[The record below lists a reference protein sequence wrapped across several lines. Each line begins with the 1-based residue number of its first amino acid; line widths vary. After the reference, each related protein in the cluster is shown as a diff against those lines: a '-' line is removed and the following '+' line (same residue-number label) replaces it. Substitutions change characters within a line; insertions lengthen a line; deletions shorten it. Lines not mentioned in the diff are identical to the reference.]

1 MTSIRTAARLSKS
14 LRLGPPRLSMAF
26 SRFYS
31 SKKSD
36 TTQIETILG
45 APNWSVRSL
54 LPNPA
59 SKPPPSITPDQLHH
73 LLRISALP
81 QPANQEEEQSML
93 DILESQIHFVKEIQL
108 VDTTGVAPLA
118 RIRDESPAAM
128 QEEMIGIE
136 KLREAL
142 AKEKVSG
149 RRGKIQR
156 IPGEKKIVRMEQPGM
171 GMPSGPRQRQRG
183 NISLLKSAIELFSQF
198 SMALEHAG
206 GINIPH
212 EAKQSDINMVRCFCL
227 RLLVE

>member
-1 MTSIRTAARLSKS
+1 MTSLRTAARLPKS
-14 LRLGPPRLSMAF
+14 LRPGPSRLNTAF

-31 SKKSD
+31 SEKSD
-36 TTQIETILG
+36 SADIEFILG

-59 SKPPPSITPDQLHH
+59 SKPPPSITPTQLHH

-93 DILESQIHFVKEIQL
+93 DTLESQIHFVKEIQL

-118 RIRDESPAAM
+118 RIRDESPAAI
-128 QEEMIGIE
+128 EEETIGIE

-156 IPGEKKIVRMEQPGM
+156 VPGEKNDRPDGTAWD
-171 GMPSGPRQRQRG
+171 G
-183 NISLLKSAIELFSQF
+183 NALGSATKTKGKYFVVEIS
-198 SMALEHAG
+198 
-206 GINIPH
+206 N
-212 EAKQSDINMVRCFCL
+212 
-227 RLLVE
+227 

>member
-14 LRLGPPRLSMAF
+14 LRPGPSRLNTTF
-26 SRFYS
+26 SRLYS
-31 SKKSD
+31 SEKSE

-59 SKPPPSITPDQLHH
+59 SKPPPSVTPEQLHH

-93 DILESQIHFVKEIQL
+93 DTLESQIHFVKEIQL

-128 QEEMIGIE
+128 EEETIGIE

-156 IPGEKKIVRMEQPGM
+156 IPGEKNDRPDGTAWD
-171 GMPSGPRQRQRG
+171 G
-183 NISLLKSAIELFSQF
+183 NALRSATKTKGKYF
-198 SMALEHAG
+198 
-206 GINIPH
+206 
-212 EAKQSDINMVRCFCL
+212 V
-227 RLLVE
+227 VEIGN